1 MSETAVGPP
10 RLVLDHELLWRLD
23 AAAEVAEWEKT
34 LRRAG
39 LWTLERVESEQGRQL
54 SDLIQTVEAWQ
65 AEERSERGPTGTGI
79 VATVALPLGLTA
91 LLALLAAAL
100 PGPLNLLA
108 WGGVLAAVVLGA
120 QWFARARPRSERAE
134 QLARRAHRL
143 LRGVLGRTFIEIH
156 GEVLVE
162 NVPHRDYL
170 LLRIAEVEAAAA
182 ACRTRAEEMARTR
195 DGIRVANA
203 RLGRGESDAET
214 ERLGEAIAAESAQAE
229 RVEAILLDL
238 RARLARLE
246 DELERV
252 RMYAERRALSERA
265 SRLTESPSTSVAMKV
280 ASEIEVDVAGIEAEV
295 AGVLSGAR
303 DQDARLRAV
312 LEVVGAGRR

>member
-1 MSETAVGPP
+1 MSDSNVGPA

-23 AAAEVAEWEKT
+23 PTDPPAEWERT

-39 LWTLERVESEQGRQL
+39 LWTLAQAENQHGRQVREL
-54 SDLIQTVEAWQ
+54 VATVEAWS
-65 AEERSERGPTGTGI
+65 AECRERESFAAE
-79 VATVALPLGLTA
+79 AW
-91 LLALLAAAL
+91 AAL
-100 PGPLNLLA
+100 SILAGSRQPGE
-108 WGGVLAAVVLGA
+108 
-120 QWFARARPRSERAE
+120 RARR
-134 QLARRAHRL
+134 LARRAHRL
-143 LRGVLGRTFIEIH
+143 LRSVLGRTFIEIH

-170 LLRIAEVEAAAA
+170 LLRIGEVEAAAA
-182 ACRTRAEEMARTR
+182 ACRARADEMTRTR

-203 RLGRGESDAET
+203 RLGRQAHDAET
-214 ERLGEAIAAESAQAE
+214 ERLDEAIRLESVQAE
-229 RVEAILLDL
+229 RVDAILLDL

-246 DELERV
+246 AELETA

-265 SRLTESPSTSVAMKV
+265 SRLTESPSANAAMRV
-280 ASEIEVDVAGIEAEV
+280 ASEIEVDVATIEAEV

-303 DQDARLRAV
+303 EEDARLRAV